1 MEGAALA
8 AKDRLDVAVF
18 TAWHTAVFGLNG
30 YSGKLK
36 GKSLADFMQDR
47 PKVQSVQHAQ
57 AIAFFHRLQAKG
69 VSVKI
74 SRNEIN

>member
-8 AKDRLDVAVF
+8 AKDRLDVAIY
-18 TAWHTAVFGLNG
+18 TAWHVAVFALNG

-36 GKSLADFMQDR
+36 GKSLADFLSDK
-47 PKVQSVQHAQ
+47 PKEQSVQHAQ
-57 AIAFFHRLQAKG
+57 AIAFFHRLQANG
-69 VSVKI
+69 VDVKI